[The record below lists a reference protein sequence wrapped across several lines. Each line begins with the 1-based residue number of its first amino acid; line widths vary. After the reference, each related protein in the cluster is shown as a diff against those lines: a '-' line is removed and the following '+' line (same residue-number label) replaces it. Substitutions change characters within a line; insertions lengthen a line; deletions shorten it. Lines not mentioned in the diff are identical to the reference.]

1 MSSFLEAKNVT
12 KNYGGVCALDEV
24 NLSIQKGEIFGLI
37 GPNGAGKTTFFN
49 VATGMDVV
57 TTGDIIF
64 EGKNLTKRKPF
75 VITQMGIAR
84 TFQNIRL
91 FHEMTVFQNAMIGQ
105 HCRTRCG
112 VAHAIF
118 RTSRMKKEEKIIRE
132 KALQA
137 LSFVGLADYV
147 EERANNL
154 PYGEQRRLEIARA
167 LSTEPELLLLDE
179 PAAGMNPNET
189 KVLMKLIE
197 DIRNSGKTIFLIEHD
212 MRVVMGLC
220 DRVTVLNF
228 GEKIAEGVPEEIQK
242 DPRVIEAYLGVEE

>member
-12 KNYGGVCALDEV
+12 KNYGGVCALDQV
-24 NLSIQKGEIFGLI
+24 SLSIQKGEIFGLI

-64 EGKNLTKRKPF
+64 GGKNLTKRKPF

-112 VAHAIF
+112 VVHAVF

-137 LSFVGLADYV
+137 LSFVGLADCV

-167 LSTEPELLLLDE
+167 LATEPELLLLDE

-189 KVLMKLIE
+189 KALMKLIE